1 MGVRDKHGRD
11 KTTPALKVDAQ
22 QELGKGCPHVFP
34 RLSPDEVLSALTLL
48 GICPFLAR
56 LSIISPDR
64 HHMGN
69 LVIAQESPKHF

>member
-11 KTTPALKVDAQ
+11 KTTPVLKVDSH

-56 LSIISPDR
+56 LSISPDR

-69 LVIAQESPKHF
+69 LVIAQESPKYF